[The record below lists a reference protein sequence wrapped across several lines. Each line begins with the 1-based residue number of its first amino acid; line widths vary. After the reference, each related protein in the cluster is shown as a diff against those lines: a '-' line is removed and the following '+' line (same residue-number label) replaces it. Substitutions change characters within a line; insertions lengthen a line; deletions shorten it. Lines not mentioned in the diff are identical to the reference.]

1 MDEPT
6 PAPAPATSVVRTVA
20 RLLLAGFLLTA
31 GIGHF
36 VATET
41 FLAQTPTWLPART
54 LIVQVSG
61 AVEIALGLALVTLP
75 RLRREVGWVVAGFF
89 VLIFPGNIH
98 QAVTGT
104 AAFGLDTPAARW
116 ARLAFQPLLILWA
129 LWATGAWPRPRATPQ
144 RQDQSGP
151 AST

>member
-1 MDEPT
+1 MAFPT
-6 PAPAPATSVVRTVA
+6 SEPAPATSPARTLA
-20 RLLLAGFLLTA
+20 RLLLAAFLLTA

-54 LIVQVSG
+54 LIVQISG

-75 RLRREVGWVVAGFF
+75 RWRREVGWVVAAFF
-89 VLIFPGNIH
+89 LAVFPGNIH
-98 QAVTGT
+98 QAVTDT
-104 AAFGLDTPAARW
+104 AAFGLDSPTARW
-116 ARLAFQPLLILWA
+116 SRLALQPVLIVWA
-129 LWATGAWPRPRATPQ
+129 LWATGAWPRSRAAPGG
-144 RQDQSGP
+144 DAQSGP

>member
-1 MDEPT
+1 MALPT
-6 PAPAPATSVVRTVA
+6 AEPAPATSPARTVA
-20 RLLLAGFLLTA
+20 RLLLAVFLVTA

-54 LIVQVSG
+54 LIVLVSG

-75 RLRREVGWVVAGFF
+75 RWRREVGWVVAAFF
-89 VLIFPGNIH
+89 VVIFPGNIH
-98 QAVTGT
+98 QALTDT
-104 AAFGLDTPAARW
+104 AAFGLDSPTARW
-116 ARLAFQPLLILWA
+116 SRLALQPVLILWA
-129 LWATGAWPRPRATPQ
+129 LWATGAWPRPRAA
-144 RQDQSGP
+144 RSSEDQSGP

>member
-1 MDEPT
+1 MAKFPT
-6 PAPAPATSVVRTVA
+6 TLAPPPSPARTLA
-20 RLLLAGFLLTA
+20 RLVLAVFLVTA

-75 RLRREVGWVVAGFF
+75 GLRREVGWVVAAFF
-89 VLIFPGNIH
+89 VLIFPGNLH
-98 QAVTGT
+98 QAITGT
-104 AAFGLDTPAARW
+104 AAFGLDTPTARW
-116 ARLAFQPLLILWA
+116 TRLAFQPLLILWA
-129 LWATGAWPRPRATPQ
+129 LWATGAWPRPRAAPGPAA
-144 RQDQSGP
+144 QSGP
-151 AST
+151 ASR